1 MASNQWLFSAYDP
14 QRGIELWTTNGTPAG
29 TTLVK
34 DIWTP
39 SGYGSSPSG
48 FIDLGN
54 GKMLFAA
61 QGDNTNTGRELWI
74 TNGTTNGTV
83 MLKDLYAGA
92 TGSNPGNF
100 IRLANGKVLFSAAD
114 ATSNGNLWVT
124 DGTAAGTVKVANIF
138 GPSNGTELNR
148 FTAFGNKVVF
158 TALDF
163 TNGVGNVMWITNG
176 TGGGTARLHAFGNSQ
191 TPTALTDL
199 GNGKLVFAGTDA
211 TNGTELWVSDG
222 TERGTVL
229 LKDINPGTTG
239 ALSFLGDRQIFALGN
254 GRAIFRANDGTHGNE
269 LWATDGT
276 ASGTVLLAD
285 IATGTNG
292 SNPANMFTFA
302 KGKALFAASNGT
314 SYGQLWVT
322 NGTVEGTK
330 LVKDFEVGVNGAPE
344 NFFLLPNGKV
354 LFSGQTTNQGR
365 ELWIT
370 DGTAAGTKLVKDIA
384 SGSASSAP
392 GNFALLAGNRVVF
405 SADGE
410 LWTSDGTEAGT
421 RLVVDLTPGFN
432 NSTYPAQFTSLGNG
446 KATFVRQ
453 VDGTNGAE
461 LWVTDGTAAGTK
473 LLNDIN
479 PGASG
484 SNPGALALLQKT
496 YTITGTDAND
506 TLAGA
511 TQTDIIKGLGGDDR
525 LDGKGGD
532 DQLFGGS
539 GADTLLGGNG
549 NDTLRGSTGVDVLTG
564 GAGRDVFVFDSAPER
579 DTITDFVSGTDK
591 IRLSPKVF
599 AGIGHIGTLT
609 ADEFWSAADATSAH
623 DASDRVVYDTSTGV
637 LWYDADGQ
645 GGAGAVAIAQLGA
658 TTHPTLAF
666 SDIQIVA

>member
-14 QRGIELWTTNGTPAG
+14 QRGFELWTTTGTPAG

-34 DIWTP
+34 DIWTAP
-39 SGYGSSPSG
+39 QYGSSPNR
-48 FIDLGN
+48 FFDLGN
-54 GKMLFAA
+54 GKMLFSA

-92 TGSNPGNF
+92 TGSDPANF

-124 DGTAAGTVKVANIF
+124 DGTAAGTSKIATIF
-138 GPSNGTELNR
+138 GGANGIELNR
-148 FTAFGNKVVF
+148 FTRLGDKVVF

-163 TNGVGNVMWITNG
+163 ASGKGNVMWITNG
-176 TGGGTARLHAFGNSQ
+176 TGDGTSLLHAFGNAQ
-191 TPTALTDL
+191 TPAALTDL
-199 GNGKLVFAGTDA
+199 GNGKLVFAATDA

-222 TERGTVL
+222 TATGTVL
-229 LKDINPGTTG
+229 LEDIKPGANG
-239 ALSFLGDRQIFALGN
+239 SLMVADKQIFALGN
-254 GRAIFRANDGTHGNE
+254 GRAIFRANDGEHGDE

-276 ASGTVLLAD
+276 ANGTVLLRD
-285 IATGTNG
+285 IAEGSNG

-302 KGKALFAASNGT
+302 KGKALFAASDGT

-322 NGTVEGTK
+322 NGTVAGTK
-330 LVKDFEVGVNGAPE
+330 LVKDFQVSVNGAPE
-344 NFFLLPNGKV
+344 NFFALPNGKV
-354 LFSGQTTNQGR
+354 LFSAQTTNQGR

-392 GNFALLAGNRVVF
+392 GNFALLSGNRVVF

-410 LWTSDGTEAGT
+410 LWTSDGSAAGT

-432 NSTYPAQFTSLGNG
+432 NSTNPSQFTSLGNG

-461 LWVTDGTAAGTK
+461 LWVTDGTGAGTK

-479 PGASG
+479 PGTGS

-496 YTITGTDAND
+496 FTITGTGGND
-506 TLAGA
+506 TLTGA
-511 TQTDIIKGLGGDDR
+511 TQTDIIKGLGGNDR

-532 DQLFGGS
+532 DQLYGGS

-549 NDTLRGSTGVDVLTG
+549 NDTLRGGTGLDVLTG

-579 DTITDFVSGTDK
+579 DTITDFTSGTDK
-591 IRLSPKVF
+591 VRLSPKVF
-599 AGIGHIGTLT
+599 AGIGHTGTLA
-609 ADEFWSAADATSAH
+609 ADEFYAAAGATSAH